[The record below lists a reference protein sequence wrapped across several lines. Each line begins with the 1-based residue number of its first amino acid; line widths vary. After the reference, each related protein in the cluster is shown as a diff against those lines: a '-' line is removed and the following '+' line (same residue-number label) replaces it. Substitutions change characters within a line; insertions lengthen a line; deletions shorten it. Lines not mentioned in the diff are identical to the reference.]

1 MKQRFAALFLAA
13 MLLCALLAGCGPSD
27 VPSDPGSNGSNSPSS
42 DTNSGSDTD
51 NSNGGTT
58 PDNSKPAPSIQMES
72 CNIYRDDSG
81 KYIIGY
87 VFRAENRSTSYNVKA
102 TLHFKAVNA
111 SGAVKTDYTSTPYIA
126 PGDTIRFIYLKS
138 YSDWIPDSASYTYFD
153 SVTYTTPA
161 IDAATETSK
170 IVRSS
175 DLSAVASE
183 RKNTTSNANTF
194 TGTVSNTSKY
204 PSQVKVSLILKKD
217 GKVVSVNAPTA
228 LLTVPAG
235 GSAAFTIL
243 QSKYPAYDS
252 YEVVAA
258 PWNYNN

>member
-27 VPSDPGSNGSNSPSS
+27 APSDPGSNGSNTPSG

-58 PDNSKPAPSIQMES
+58 PDDSKPAPSIQMES

-138 YSDWIPDSASYTYFD
+138 YSDWIPASAAFTFD
-153 SVTYTTPA
+153 DVNYKTPA
-161 IDAATETSK
+161 VDASTGTPK

-175 DLSAVASE
+175 DFIRTVTE
-183 RKNTTSNANTF
+183 RKNATSNANSF
-194 TGTVSNTSKY
+194 TGTVSNTSQF

-217 GKVVSVNAPTA
+217 GKVVSVNAPTI

-235 GSAAFTIL
+235 GSAAYTIL
-243 QSKYPAYDS
+243 QSKYPVYDD
-252 YEVVAA
+252 YEVTVT
-258 PWNYNN
+258 PWN

>member
-51 NSNGGTT
+51 DSNGGTT
-58 PDNSKPAPSIQMES
+58 PDDSKPAPSIQMES
-72 CNIYRDDSG
+72 YSIYRDDEG
-81 KYIIGY
+81 KYIVGY
-87 VFRAENRSTSYNVKA
+87 VFCVTNDSSSYNLKA
-102 TLHFKAVNA
+102 RLRFKLTDAA
-111 SGAVKTDYTSTPYIA
+111 GAVKTDYTYTPSVA
-126 PGDTIRFIYLKS
+126 PKDSVRFVYLKS
-138 YSDWIPDSASYTYFD
+138 YSDWIPASAAFTFD
-153 SVTYTTPA
+153 DVNYKTPA
-161 IDAATETSK
+161 VDASTGTPK

-217 GKVVSVNAPTA
+217 GKVVSVNAPTI